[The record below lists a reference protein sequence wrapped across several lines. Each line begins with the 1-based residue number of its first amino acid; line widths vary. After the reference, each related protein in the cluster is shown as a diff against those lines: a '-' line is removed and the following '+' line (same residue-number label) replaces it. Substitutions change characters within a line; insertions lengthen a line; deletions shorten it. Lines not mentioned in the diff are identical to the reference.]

1 MGRIRVPQLETD
13 RLLLRGWERKDA
25 HALYE
30 YAKNPNV
37 GPAAGWKPHESV
49 RESRTIIDQLFRTNT
64 TWAIVHK
71 ATGRIIGSI
80 GLEPDKLR
88 TNIRSR
94 ELGYSLSE
102 DYWGEGI
109 MTEAAQRIISYA
121 FDEMS
126 LIILMIRTSTTNRRS
141 QRVIEKCGF
150 KYEGTLRQAYKIYDG
165 TLRDTMVFSMTR
177 EEYEAGGPTADETGE
192 ATVDQAGGAT
202 ASKC

>member
-177 EEYEAGGPTADETGE
+177 EEYESGGPTADETGE
-192 ATVDQAGGAT
+192 ET

>member
-109 MTEAAQRIISYA
+109 MTEAAHRIIRYA
-121 FDEMS
+121 FEEMS
-126 LIILMIRTSTTNRRS
+126 LVILMIRTSTTNRRS

-177 EEYEAGGPTADETGE
+177 EEYEAGGASVNEEPGI
-192 ATVDQAGGAT
+192 GGA
-202 ASKC
+202 SVPKC